1 MTALGCMCFQPVD
14 LLSGERIDI
23 LHDETFASL
32 RRLCASGLV
41 GAAAAAP
48 PCSAFSRCR
57 LLPGGPPPIRTI
69 SHPRGKEHLSPSQA
83 TELATS
89 SLVHV
94 RCREL
99 LALVAARGGL
109 IWLEN
114 PTSSLLWLDPQ
125 VMAWCRTHTPFASTV
140 AACAHSVPAHKSWT
154 FMCNHGTIASVAS
167 TCSHPLGFHPPLSG
181 KRSSDGTFLTR
192 QTAHY
197 PSSLASRLASV
208 ASPFVDKGN
217 AGYSVRSWTSLL
229 PSAPCWPPPSGRI
242 EDGAGLCSS
251 ATPFPP
257 TQSDALGG
265 LRKAW
270 CKRLLDSGL
279 HQQIASRLLSGSKT
293 NPLSEDE
300 LAPFLADL
308 RSFLHVDSDSTWTS
322 LLSVLDG
329 QPFRLNLW
337 HCLSLLCSD
346 PDSDYF
352 HILREGVP
360 LGIASAI
367 PVCPV
372 MHPPA
377 APDAVRLPL
386 EHCESAWKS
395 ALDNPDVVHAL
406 LEDEVNAGWIREVPG
421 GDAELRRLYQYTAVG
436 KLGLV
441 LAPGRP
447 PRLVVDSSVSGVTS
461 NTHLP
466 NRSSNPSL
474 MDVRRSVPVSD
485 SLHRLLALVL
495 DVAKAHRRMLIR
507 PADRGLLCFRH
518 AGRLYQSITLNF
530 GARVSSFYW
539 ARCAGLLMR
548 LLKRLL
554 RVRHSSWIYV
564 DDILAL
570 FDRVSAPLWASVAVV
585 LLLCLR
591 IPMSWHKGTLS
602 PSVVWIGWQMDFEC
616 FTVRLDPS
624 KLSRLIE
631 LAKQVLNSRTC
642 PVRDLERLTG
652 KLLWLSSL
660 FRCFRPTLAPLYA
673 DQHSFTPV
681 LTAVSPDKWQALCDA
696 VDSNLFLLRSVGIA
710 AIPVGSK
717 LLRVG
722 HTTLNCRRD
731 LSRIIP
737 EQRRLWVQSSCSSR
751 SVCQL
756 SDSSC
761 EVIRMWLDLAASGSD
776 VCSLILPPRLECT
789 AYADACA
796 DASVVGMGGFVR
808 LPDGRQL
815 FFQTRLDKPQM
826 LRLFR
831 WLPPD
836 CSLQPYIATW
846 ELAAQAALLLLLHQ
860 LLGDGHLPCHAVF
873 RSDNAA
879 AESASWK
886 GLSMALGLCSVLRAF
901 FALQEN
907 LRISVHVD
915 HIPGISNDIADGL
928 SRGQDPASLGFLQS
942 QSVVIDWSLM
952 ADAPPLRFYPSEA
965 SFSGFLA
972 VA

>member
-1 MTALGCMCFQPVD
+1 MCFQPVD
-14 LLSGERIDI
+14 LLSGEHIDL

-48 PCSAFSRCR
+48 PCSAFSRSR

-69 SHPRGKEHLSPSQA
+69 SHPRGKDRLSPPQA

-89 SLVHV
+89 SLIHV

-114 PTSSLLWLDPQ
+114 PTSSLLWLDSQ

-154 FMCNHGTIASVAS
+154 FTCNHDSISSVAS
-167 TCSHPLGFHPPLSG
+167 TCTHPLGFHPALSG

-192 QTAHY
+192 QTAQY
-197 PSSLASRLASV
+197 PSSLASLLASV
-208 ASPFVDKGN
+208 ASPFVDKGQ
-217 AGYSVRSWTSLL
+217 AGHSVRGWTSLL
-229 PSAPCWPPPSGRI
+229 PTTPCWPPPSGRV

-257 TQSDALGG
+257 TQSDVLGG

-279 HQQIASRLLSGSKT
+279 HQKIASRLLSGSKT
-293 NPLSEDE
+293 SPLSEAE

-308 RSFLHVDSDSTWTS
+308 RTFLHVESDSTWKS
-322 LLSVLDG
+322 LVSVLDG

-337 HCLSLLCSD
+337 HCLSLLCAD

-352 HILREGVP
+352 HVLREGVP
-360 LGIASAI
+360 LGIGSAI

-395 ALDNPDVVHAL
+395 ALDNADVVESL
-406 LEDEVNAGWIREVPG
+406 LQDEVDAGWIREIPG
-421 GDAELRRLYQYTAVG
+421 GDAELRRLYQHTAVG

-466 NRSSNPSL
+466 NRSANPSL
-474 MDVRRSVPVSD
+474 MDVRRSVPISD
-485 SLHRLLALVL
+485 SLDQLVALVL

-530 GARVSSFYW
+530 GARVSSFFW

-570 FDRVSAPLWASVAVV
+570 FNRLSAPLWASVVVV
-585 LLLCLR
+585 LLLCLK

-624 KLSRLIE
+624 KLSRLVA
-631 LAKQVLNSRTC
+631 LANQVLNSRSC

-660 FRCFRPTLAPLYA
+660 FRCFRPSLAPLYA

-681 LTAVSPDKWQALCDA
+681 LTAVSPEKWQALCDN
-696 VDSNLFLLRSVGIA
+696 VDSHLVLLRSVGIA

-722 HTTLNCRRD
+722 QTVLTCRRD
-731 LSRIIP
+731 LCRVIP
-737 EQRRLWVQSSCSSR
+737 DQRRLWVQSSCPSR

-761 EVIRMWLDLAASGSD
+761 QVIRMWLDLAASGTD
-776 VCSLILPPRLECT
+776 VRSLILPPRLECT
-789 AYADACA
+789 AFADACA
-796 DASVVGMGGFVR
+796 DASSVGMGGFVR
-808 LPDGRQL
+808 LHDGRQL
-815 FFQTRLDKPQM
+815 FFQTQLAKPQM

-836 CSLQPYIATW
+836 CSLQSYIATW
-846 ELAAQAALLLLLHQ
+846 ELASQAALLLLLHR
-860 LLGDGHLPCHAVF
+860 LLGDGHLPCHAIF
-873 RSDNAA
+873 RSDNSA
-879 AESASWK
+879 AESSSWK

-901 FALQEN
+901 FSLQES

-915 HIPGISNDIADGL
+915 HVPGISNDTADGL
-928 SRGQDPASLGFLQS
+928 SRGHDPASFGFS
-942 QSVVIDWSLM
+942 PSESVDIDWSLLAVVPSM
-952 ADAPPLRFYPSEA
+952 RFFPSYE
-965 SFSGFLA
+965 SFSGF
-972 VA
+972 VSS

>member
-1 MTALGCMCFQPVD
+1 MVALGRMCFQPVD
-14 LLSGERIDI
+14 LLSGEHIDL
-23 LHDETFASL
+23 LHDDTFASL

-48 PCSAFSRCR
+48 PCSAFSRSR
-57 LLPGGPPPIRTI
+57 LRPGGPPPIRTI
-69 SHPRGKEHLSPSQA
+69 SHPRGKDCLSPPQA

-89 SLVHV
+89 SLIHI

-114 PTSSLLWLDPQ
+114 PTSSVLWLDSQ
-125 VMAWCRTHTPFASTV
+125 VMAWCRTRTPFASAV

-154 FMCNHGTIASVAS
+154 FMCNHESISSVAS
-167 TCSHPLGFHPPLSG
+167 TCAHPLGFHPALSG
-181 KRSSDGTFLTR
+181 KRSSDGIFLTR
-192 QTAHY
+192 QTAQY
-197 PSSLASRLASV
+197 PGSLASLLASV
-208 ASPFVDKGN
+208 ASPFVDEGQ
-217 AGYSVRSWTSLL
+217 AGHSVRGWTSLL
-229 PSAPCWPPPSGRI
+229 PTAACWPPPSGRV

-257 TQSDALGG
+257 TQSDVLGG

-293 NPLSEDE
+293 NPLSEAE

-308 RSFLHVDSDSTWTS
+308 RDFLHVESDSTWQS

-337 HCLSLLCSD
+337 HCLCSD

-352 HILREGVP
+352 HVLREGVP
-360 LGIASAI
+360 LGIGSAI

-395 ALDNPDVVHAL
+395 ALDNADVVESL
-406 LEDEVNAGWIREVPG
+406 LQGEVDAGWIREVPG

-466 NRSSNPSL
+466 NRSANPSL
-474 MDVRRSVPVSD
+474 MGVRRSVPISD
-485 SLHRLLALVL
+485 SLDQLVALVL

-518 AGRLYQSITLNF
+518 AGRLYQCITLNF
-530 GARVSSFYW
+530 GARVSSFFW

-570 FDRVSAPLWASVAVV
+570 FNRLSAPLWASVVVV
-585 LLLCLR
+585 LLLCLK

-624 KLSRLIE
+624 KLSRLIA
-631 LAKQVLNSRTC
+631 LANQVLNSRSC

-660 FRCFRPTLAPLYA
+660 FRCFRPSLAPLYA
-673 DQHSFTPV
+673 DQHSYTPV
-681 LTAVSPDKWQALCDA
+681 LTAVSPEKWQALCDN
-696 VDSNLFLLRSVGIA
+696 VDSHLVLLRSVGIA

-722 HTTLNCRRD
+722 QTTLTCRRD
-731 LSRIIP
+731 LCRVTP
-737 EQRRLWVQSSCSSR
+737 EQRRLWVQSSCPSR

-761 EVIRMWLDLAASGSD
+761 QVIRMWLDLAASGSD
-776 VCSLILPPRLECT
+776 VRSLILPPRLECT
-789 AYADACA
+789 AFADACA
-796 DASVVGMGGFVR
+796 DASSVGMGGFVR
-808 LPDGRQL
+808 LHDGRQL
-815 FFQTRLDKPQM
+815 FFQTQLAKPQM
-826 LRLFR
+826 LRLFQ
-831 WLPPD
+831 WLPSD
-836 CSLQPYIATW
+836 CSLQSYIATW
-846 ELAAQAALLLLLHQ
+846 ELASQAALLFLLHR
-860 LLGDGHLPCHAVF
+860 LLGDGHLPCHTVF
-873 RSDNAA
+873 RSDNSA

-886 GLSMALGLCSVLRAF
+886 GLSMALGLCSVLRVF
-901 FALQEN
+901 FALQES

-915 HIPGISNDIADGL
+915 HVPGISNDIADGL
-928 SRGQDPASLGFLQS
+928 SRGHEPASFGFS
-942 QSVVIDWSLM
+942 PSESVDIDWSLLAVVPCM
-952 ADAPPLRFYPSEA
+952 RFFPSDE
-965 SFSGFLA
+965 SFSGF
-972 VA
+972 VSP

>member
-1 MTALGCMCFQPVD
+1 
-14 LLSGERIDI
+14 
-23 LHDETFASL
+23 
-32 RRLCASGLV
+32 
-41 GAAAAAP
+41 
-48 PCSAFSRCR
+48 
-57 LLPGGPPPIRTI
+57 
-69 SHPRGKEHLSPSQA
+69 
-83 TELATS
+83 
-89 SLVHV
+89 
-94 RCREL
+94 
-99 LALVAARGGL
+99 
-109 IWLEN
+109 
-114 PTSSLLWLDPQ
+114 
-125 VMAWCRTHTPFASTV
+125 
-140 AACAHSVPAHKSWT
+140 
-154 FMCNHGTIASVAS
+154 
-167 TCSHPLGFHPPLSG
+167 
-181 KRSSDGTFLTR
+181 
-192 QTAHY
+192 
-197 PSSLASRLASV
+197 
-208 ASPFVDKGN
+208 
-217 AGYSVRSWTSLL
+217 
-229 PSAPCWPPPSGRI
+229 
-242 EDGAGLCSS
+242 
-251 ATPFPP
+251 
-257 TQSDALGG
+257 
-265 LRKAW
+265 
-270 CKRLLDSGL
+270 
-279 HQQIASRLLSGSKT
+279 
-293 NPLSEDE
+293 
-300 LAPFLADL
+300 
-308 RSFLHVDSDSTWTS
+308 
-322 LLSVLDG
+322 
-329 QPFRLNLW
+329 
-337 HCLSLLCSD
+337 
-346 PDSDYF
+346 
-352 HILREGVP
+352 
-360 LGIASAI
+360 
-367 PVCPV
+367 

-421 GDAELRRLYQYTAVG
+421 SDAELRRLYQYTAVG

-631 LAKQVLNSRTC
+631 LANSRTC

-776 VCSLILPPRLECT
+776 VRSLILPPRLECT

-808 LPDGRQL
+808 LSDGRQL